1 MTRLYSRIAGAL
13 ALATLIG
20 GLPLAVQAQA
30 RPLKIGFVDA
40 PRLLA
45 ESPQAEAA
53 SRQLQNEFG
62 AKQRDLLG
70 KQKALQDRAEKLKK
84 DAAVMGAEERRN
96 AEATFRKDERDFA
109 RLADELNEDSGRRRN
124 ELLGK
129 VRVEVGGEV
138 VRYGKQN
145 GYDLIVQDAAYV
157 DPALDVT
164 AQVLAALKA
173 KAGAPAAPA
182 ARPPAKP

>member
-1 MTRLYSRIAGAL
+1 MVSSYSRIAGLLSLVAIL
-13 ALATLIG
+13 A
-20 GLPLAVQAQA
+20 GLPVAAQAQA

-45 ESPQAEAA
+45 ESPQAEVA

-62 AKQRDLLG
+62 AKQRDLLA

-138 VRYGKQN
+138 VRFGKAN

-157 DPALDVT
+157 DPSIDVT
-164 AQVLAALKA
+164 AQVLQALKA

-182 ARPPAKP
+182 AKPPAKP